1 MKAHHSNFL
10 IVLKVLA
17 IFEELLIF
25 MISMISMISVISMI
39 SMILMSMVLR
49 NCNLR
54 KSMGEVVDGV

>member
-25 MISMISMISVISMI
+25 MISMISMIS
-39 SMILMSMVLR
+39 MILMGMVLR